1 MIISD
6 LLKRNIRNR
15 PDKEVIYCKPCKCRL
30 TYQDLNRR
38 VNSLCNM
45 LLKEG
50 VEKGERLC
58 VVSLNCHIQPELLM
72 TAAKGGWPL
81 VEINH
86 RLSVKEIEYI
96 INDSKPRVLFV
107 GEGLADITA
116 PIFQLFPRLNKV
128 GFPDDYEKIISS
140 YSEKEPEVE
149 IKEED
154 IVTILY
160 TSGTTARPKGV
171 LYTQKNLSA
180 AIHNMAVTVE
190 VTENDK
196 TLHTSPFSHIAPI
209 WPFLLHCYY
218 GGSNVIINTSDP
230 YSILETIEKEKIST
244 WNTVPMLLS
253 RIIDTKGK
261 ESFDVSSLK
270 WIVYGASPIG
280 LPLLRNAISF
290 FGNILNQVYGSTE
303 VYLITFLRAE
313 DHKLEGSKKEI
324 KRLTSCGLEILNTET
339 IVVNQD
345 GKRVKPG
352 EIGEVITHGDHVSSG
367 YWGKEEETK
376 QSMKDG
382 WFFTG
387 DLATVD
393 EDGFI
398 YIRGR
403 RKEIIISGG
412 ENVSPRE
419 VEDVLYAHKAVKEAA
434 VAGLPHEV
442 WGEAVTAFV
451 ILHDGQTVSESNLL
465 SFCREK
471 LAGYKCPKAVIFLE
485 KFPHTTSGKILKRKL
500 RDWYADKL
508 Y

>member
-1 MIISD
+1 
-6 LLKRNIRNR
+6 
-15 PDKEVIYCKPCKCRL
+15 
-30 TYQDLNRR
+30 
-38 VNSLCNM
+38 
-45 LLKEG
+45 
-50 VEKGERLC
+50 
-58 VVSLNCHIQPELLM
+58 M

-81 VEINH
+81 VEIDH

-96 INDSKPRVLFV
+96 INDANPRVLFV

-116 PIFQLFPRLNKV
+116 PIFQLFPRLEKV

-171 LYTQKNLSA
+171 MYTQKNLSA

-253 RIIDTKGK
+253 RIVDTKGK

-313 DHKLEGSKKEI
+313 DHKLEGSEKEI

-352 EIGEVITHGDHVSSG
+352 EIGEVITRGDHVSPG
-367 YWGKEEETK
+367 YWRKEQETK
-376 QSMKDG
+376 QSIKDG

-393 EDGFI
+393 EEGFL

-403 RKEIIISGG
+403 RKEIIVSGG

-419 VEDVLYAHKAVKEAA
+419 VEDVLYAHKSVKGAA
-434 VAGLPHEV
+434 VVGLPHEV

-451 ILHDGQTVSESNLL
+451 ILHDGQTVSESDLL

-485 KFPHTTSGKILKRKL
+485 KFPHTTSGKILKRTL
-500 RDWYADKL
+500 RDWYADNL
-508 Y
+508 

>member
-1 MIISD
+1 
-6 LLKRNIRNR
+6 
-15 PDKEVIYCKPCKCRL
+15 
-30 TYQDLNRR
+30 
-38 VNSLCNM
+38 
-45 LLKEG
+45 
-50 VEKGERLC
+50 
-58 VVSLNCHIQPELLM
+58 M

-81 VEINH
+81 VEIDH
-86 RLSVKEIEYI
+86 RLSANEIEYI
-96 INDSKPRVLFV
+96 ISDSKPRVLFV
-107 GEGLADITA
+107 GEGLAGVTA
-116 PIFQLFPRLNKV
+116 PIFQLFPGLKKV
-128 GFPDDYEKIISS
+128 SFPDDYEKIISS
-140 YSEKEPEVE
+140 YSEEDPEVE
-149 IKEED
+149 INQED
-154 IVTILY
+154 IITILY

-171 LYTQKNLSA
+171 IYTHKNLSA
-180 AIHNMAVTVE
+180 AIHNMAVTVR

-230 YSILETIEKEKIST
+230 YAILETIQEEKIST
-244 WNTVPMLLS
+244 WNTVPMILS
-253 RIIDTKGK
+253 RIVDTAGK
-261 ESFDVSSLK
+261 ESFDVLSLK

-280 LPLLRNAISF
+280 VPQLRKAISF

-303 VYLITFLRAE
+303 VYLVTFLRAE
-313 DHKLEGSKKEI
+313 DHKLEGSEKEI
-324 KRLTSCGLEILNTET
+324 KRLTSCVLEILNTET

-352 EIGEVITHGDHVSSG
+352 EIGEVITRGDHVSPG
-367 YWGKEEETK
+367 YWGKDEETK

-393 EDGFI
+393 EEEFI
-398 YIRGR
+398 YIKGR

-434 VAGLPHEV
+434 VVGLPHEV

-451 ILHDGQTVSESNLL
+451 ILQEGQPVPASDLL
-465 SFCREK
+465 GFCRTK
-471 LAGYKCPKAVIFLE
+471 LAGYKCPKAVVFLE
-485 KFPHTTSGKILKRKL
+485 NFPQTTSGKILKRKL
-500 RDWYADKL
+500 RDWYAEKL
-508 Y
+508 YK